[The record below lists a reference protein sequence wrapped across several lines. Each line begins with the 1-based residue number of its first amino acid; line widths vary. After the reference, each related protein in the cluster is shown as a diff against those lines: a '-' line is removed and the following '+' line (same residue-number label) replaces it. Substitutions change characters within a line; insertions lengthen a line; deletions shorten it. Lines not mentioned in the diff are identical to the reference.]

1 MEPQSTEEKIL
12 AAATKEFMHKGFD
25 SARTT
30 AIAKE
35 AGVSHAMLHYYFR
48 SKENLFE
55 KIIDAKMSSIGELM
69 LQSLSQSNLP
79 LFERIRT
86 AINRHLDFVNKNPE
100 LPHFFIREVYS
111 HPERIRKIGEAL
123 QVNATVL
130 IAELQKDIDEAAER
144 GECRRVN
151 AEMLLLDIVSL
162 NIFSFLAK
170 PVLEV
175 VLNNLFSD
183 NKRFIEQRKI
193 ENFETIKRK
202 LMICHEL

>member
-1 MEPQSTEEKIL
+1 MKPQSTEEKIL
-12 AAATKEFMHKGFD
+12 AAATKEFMQKGFD

-35 AGVSHAMLHYYFR
+35 AGVTHAMLHYYFR

-86 AINRHLDFVNKNPE
+86 AINRHLDFVSENPE

-130 IAELQKDIDEAAER
+130 ITELQKDIDEAAGR

-175 VLNNLFSD
+175 VLNDLLSD

>member
-12 AAATKEFMHKGFD
+12 AAATKEFMQKGFD

-35 AGVSHAMLHYYFR
+35 AGVTHAMLHYYFR

-86 AINRHLDFVNKNPE
+86 AINRHLDFVSKNPE

-130 IAELQKDIDEAAER
+130 IAELQKDIDEAAGR

-175 VLNNLFSD
+175 VLNDLLSD

>member
-1 MEPQSTEEKIL
+1 MKPQSTEEKIL
-12 AAATKEFMHKGFD
+12 AAATKEFMQKGFD

-35 AGVSHAMLHYYFR
+35 AGVTHAMLHYYFR

-86 AINRHLDFVNKNPE
+86 AINRHLDFVNENPE

>member
-1 MEPQSTEEKIL
+1 MQ
-12 AAATKEFMHKGFD
+12 KGFD

-35 AGVSHAMLHYYFR
+35 AGVTHAMLHYYFR

-69 LQSLSQSNLP
+69 LQSISQSNLP

-86 AINRHLDFVNKNPE
+86 AINRHLDFVSENPE

-130 IAELQKDIDEAAER
+130 IAELQKDIDDAAER

-175 VLNNLFSD
+175 VLNDLLSD

>member
-1 MEPQSTEEKIL
+1 MKPQSTEEKIL
-12 AAATKEFMHKGFD
+12 AAATKEFMQKGFD

-35 AGVSHAMLHYYFR
+35 AGVTHAMLHYYFR

-69 LQSLSQSNLP
+69 LQSISQSNLP

-86 AINRHLDFVNKNPE
+86 AINRHLDFVSENPE

-130 IAELQKDIDEAAER
+130 IAELQKDIDDAAER

-175 VLNNLFSD
+175 VLNDLLSD